1 MRQTKG
7 FTLMEVMIALLIS
20 AISLLGL
27 AALQGVARKNI
38 DMSFQYTQASL
49 LMEDLAERMRA
60 NPIGVRAGFYN
71 GIDTTAVSGTG
82 ADCSAGCNPA
92 NIANNDILAWS
103 AALKNSELLLQG
115 SGKTQLIGERI
126 LITVMWNGKIQR
138 YNTLPTTCPPL
149 DCMSFEV
156 DSQ

>member
-1 MRQTKG
+1 MRREKG

-38 DMSFQYTQASL
+38 DMSFQYSQASL

-60 NPIGVRAGFYN
+60 NPVGVRAGFYS
-71 GIDTTAVSGTG
+71 GIDTTAVSGSPV
-82 ADCSAGCNPA
+82 DCSAGCTPA
-92 NIANNDILAWS
+92 VIATNDILAWS
-103 AALKNSELLLQG
+103 SALKNSDLLLQG
-115 SGKTQLIGERI
+115 SGKTELNADRI
-126 LITVMWNGKIQR
+126 LVTVMWNGKIQR

-156 DSQ
+156 DAQ

>member
-1 MRQTKG
+1 
-7 FTLMEVMIALLIS
+7 MEVMIALLIS

-38 DMSFQYTQASL
+38 DMSFQYSQASL

-60 NPIGVRAGFYN
+60 NPIGVRAGFYT

-92 NIANNDILAWS
+92 TIANNDILAWS
-103 AALKNSELLLQG
+103 AALKNSDLLLQG
-115 SGKTQLIGERI
+115 SGKTQLNGDRI

-138 YNTLPTTCPPL
+138 YKTLPTTCPPL